1 MAYSSIVKPSDYFNT
16 KLYVGNSGTNAITG
30 VGHQP
35 DMVWIKARSGTDP
48 IVNHALYDAVRG
60 TSKQLKP
67 NQTNSELAQSGI
79 TSFDSDGFTLGS
91 YIDAN
96 YNNNN
101 NVAWSWKAGNT
112 AGSSNTNGNITS
124 TVSVNTTAGFSIV
137 KYSGN
142 LSGSGVSTVGHGL
155 GVAPKAIIVKNI
167 NNTGDW
173 TVLHTALPSWNYI
186 LQLNDTGGQI
196 DKGGNGSM
204 SAPTTTLFSTN
215 YTNGLNVSGRD
226 YIAYCFAE
234 KQGYSKFGK
243 FTSNGSD
250 NGTFTYT
257 GFAPNWVI
265 MKPNVT
271 DGWSNWYI
279 FDTTRKENL
288 NDMPLYAN
296 LSTQEGYYGGSPAS
310 NYAQID
316 ILSNGFKI
324 RRDGNWGGGGSGTEL
339 IYMAFAEQPLVAN
352 SGTDGVPATAR

>member
-1 MAYSSIVKPSDYFNT
+1 MAYSSIVKPSAYFNT
-16 KLYVGNSGTNAITG
+16 KLFTGNGGTQAITG
-30 VGHQP
+30 VGFQP
-35 DMVWIKARSGTDP
+35 DLTWIKCRDDTHNP
-48 IVNHALYDAVRG
+48 NWFDAVRG
-60 TSKQLKP
+60 VTKRISSHS
-67 NQTNSELAQSGI
+67 TAAESTVANSL
-79 TSFDSDGFTLGS
+79 TSFNSDGFTLGAS
-91 YIDAN
+91 GGENSNSNTYVSWN
-96 YNNNN
+96 
-101 NVAWSWKAGNT
+101 WKAGNS
-112 AGSSNTNGNITS
+112 AGSSNTDGNITS
-124 TVSVNTTAGFSIV
+124 TVSANTTAGFSIV

-142 LSGSGVSTVGHGL
+142 LGSGGVSTVGHGL
-155 GVAPKAIIVKNI
+155 GVAPKAIIVKNT
-167 NNTGDW
+167 NNTGFW
-173 TVLHTALPSWNYI
+173 AVLHTGLTNWNYV
-186 LQLNDTGGQI
+186 LELNDTFNEV
-196 DKGGNGSM
+196 DKSGNGSM
-204 SAPTTTLFSTN
+204 AAPTTTVFSTN
-215 YTNGLNVSGRD
+215 YTNALNVSGRD

-234 KQGYSKFGK
+234 KTGFSKFGK

-257 GFAPNWVI
+257 GFTPNWV
-265 MKPNVT
+265 MVKPLVS